1 MLSVCFR
8 YLDMLNLM
16 AYDLH
21 GSWDPITGHQAP
33 LYDRPDES
41 TESKKLNVVCIKK
54 NYRTRS
60 DAYEL

>member
-1 MLSVCFR
+1 
-8 YLDMLNLM
+8 MLNLM

-41 TESKKLNVVCIKK
+41 AQSKKLNVVSVIARQPHPIESCLPL
-54 NYRTRS
+54 S
-60 DAYEL
+60 M